1 MSFDPA
7 REIDAICQ
15 LKARYFRLMDMK
27 DWAGWADCFTED
39 VVVRVD
45 SAVSDG
51 RELVAPFPLPAGRDA
66 FVAQNAETLRGVVT
80 VHHGHM
86 PEITLTSE
94 TAASGVWAME
104 DKLIWRDGSRL
115 HGYGHYHETYRREA
129 DGAWRIATLDL
140 TRLRLDHRPPPAG

>member
-1 MSFDPA
+1 MSPDPA
-7 REIDAICQ
+7 HEREAIRQ

-27 DWAGWADCFTED
+27 DWSGWAQCFTED

-51 RELVAPFPLPAGRDA
+51 RTLLAPFELPAGRDA
-66 FVAQNAETLRGVVT
+66 FVRQNAETLAGVVT

-86 PEITLTSE
+86 PEITITSDT
-94 TAASGVWAME
+94 TATGIWAME

-115 HGYGHYHETYRREA
+115 HGYGHYHETYRKEA
-129 DGAWRIATLDL
+129 DGEWRIASLDL
-140 TRLRLDHRPPPAG
+140 TRLRLDHSPPPAK

>member
-1 MSFDPA
+1 MSVDPA
-7 REIDAICQ
+7 DDMEAIRQ
-15 LKARYFRLMDMK
+15 LKARYFRLLDTK
-27 DWAGWADCFTED
+27 DWARWTQCFTED

-51 RELVAPFPLPAGRDA
+51 DRVVAPFPQPAGRDA

-86 PEITLTSE
+86 PEIAITSAT
-94 TAASGVWAME
+94 TATGIWAME

-115 HGYGHYHETYRREA
+115 H
-129 DGAWRIATLDL
+129 
-140 TRLRLDHRPPPAG
+140 